1 MFTELENAFEAIA
14 EVMKHAARDRSASTA
29 STEAERHGLLDQGDG
44 KPSQLHVWERSE
56 EGMTLRFQWR
66 WYDQSKAFSIQPDMN
81 ILSLELRKAD
91 ALLRSTE
98 ERYED

>member
-1 MFTELENAFEAIA
+1 MFTELESAFEAIA
-14 EVMKHAARDRSASTA
+14 EAMKHAARDCSASIA
-29 STEAERHGLLDQGDG
+29 SAEAERHGLLEQGDG
-44 KPSQLHVWERSE
+44 KPSQLHVWERSQ
-56 EGMTLRFQWR
+56 GGTTLRFQWR

-91 ALLRSTE
+91 ALLRNTE